1 MPNSIGPSMGFMDKL
16 SQRLRGQRSSMNM
29 PGKDVELPD
38 ERPKKKKKFGFVESG
53 SKADQMISGFNKLR
67 ELSKPR

>member
-29 PGKDVELPD
+29 PSKDVELPD

-53 SKADQMISGFNKLR
+53 SKVEQMISGFNKLK
-67 ELSKPR
+67 ELSKQR

>member
-16 SQRLRGQRSSMNM
+16 SQRMRGQRSSMNM
-29 PGKDVELPD
+29 PGKDVELPN
-38 ERPKKKKKFGFVESG
+38 EKPKKKKFGFVESG
-53 SKADQMISGFNKLR
+53 SKADQMISGFKKFR